1 MFIHG
6 TGLISAFSELTF
18 KDSRQKINKKKKIPK
33 SLDLDSERKHR
44 LSVVWAAESVM
55 SSIEEE
61 EHVSIEVD
69 ALRSYCL
76 SQKCRVHTGQVLL
89 VRG

>member
-1 MFIHG
+1 
-6 TGLISAFSELTF
+6 
-18 KDSRQKINKKKKIPK
+18 
-33 SLDLDSERKHR
+33 
-44 LSVVWAAESVM
+44 M

-76 SQKCRVHTGQVLL
+76 SQKCGVHTGQVLL
-89 VRG
+89 VCG